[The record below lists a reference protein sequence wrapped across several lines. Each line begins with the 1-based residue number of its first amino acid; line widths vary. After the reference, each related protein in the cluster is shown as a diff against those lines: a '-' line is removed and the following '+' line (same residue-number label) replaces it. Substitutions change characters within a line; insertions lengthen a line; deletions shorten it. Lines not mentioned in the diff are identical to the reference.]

1 MKKTVFTLL
10 TICMAFGAL
19 AQIDTSQKYFKSPTI
34 PAFNLIKVPDSSS
47 FTNNLLQKN
56 KPTMLVFFDP
66 DCDHCQL
73 ATKNITAKINQLKD
87 VQIIMV
93 SIYDFAKMKKFY
105 KDYKIAKYPSITMA
119 RDGIYDLV
127 RFYNVSAIPDV
138 YVYDKSGKLLN
149 HFKKEIPI
157 DEIIALF

>member
-1 MKKTVFTLL
+1 
-10 TICMAFGAL
+10 
-19 AQIDTSQKYFKSPTI
+19 
-34 PAFNLIKVPDSSS
+34 
-47 FTNNLLQKN
+47 
-56 KPTMLVFFDP
+56 MLVFFDP

-73 ATKNITAKINQLKD
+73 ATKNITEKIDQLKD

-93 SIYDFAKMKKFY
+93 SIYDFKKMKKFY
-105 KDYKIAKYPSITMA
+105 KDYKIAKYPNIILA

-149 HFKKEIPI
+149 HFKKDIPV